1 MSFRF
6 CAISSKPNQSVFRMG
21 KEKSVIGSWQIRK
34 CILLGLVRRFHY
46 ICDKNKF
53 SSLIHD
59 CPLIT
64 LRFDNDNIECQCD
77 LLVLN
82 SRRLAVNRATQC
94 NAVQRIATQRDA
106 MYQLRDLDT
115 FNTKAKFCSKSKS
128 DLT

>member
-34 CILLGLVRRFHY
+34 CVLLGLVRRFHY

-59 CPLIT
+59 WPLVT
-64 LRFDNDNIECQCD
+64 LRFDNDYIECQCD
-77 LLVLN
+77 LLVMN
-82 SRRLAVNRATQC
+82 SRRLQFVNRSKQRT
-94 NAVQRIATQRDA
+94 QRIATQRNA
-106 MYQLRDLDT
+106 MYQLRDLET
-115 FNTKAKFCSKSKS
+115 FKTKAKFCPKSKS